1 MRPKRK
7 RPRVRWHSSA
17 GFTLV
22 ELLVAL
28 LLFSL
33 LSVALF
39 GSIRA
44 GTAAWSR
51 ATSQADESDHGIIV
65 QDLLR
70 HLIENTYPLYL
81 SDNGKSGHVDFVG
94 SDSSLSFL
102 SVAPMAL
109 GNGGRSRINLAVERH
124 DNRVDLLLE
133 SKPELAIVND
143 EVEKARKPLLTGA
156 SAVTFSY
163 FGKTPADRSAAWHD
177 DWAKRTELPRLIRI
191 EAHFQANDGRDWP
204 DLIVAPRIV
213 ADVGCVLDQI
223 TTRCQ
228 GR

>member
-7 RPRVRWHSSA
+7 RPRVRWRSSA

-28 LLFSL
+28 SLFSL

-39 GSIRA
+39 GSIRV

-51 ATSQADESDHGIIV
+51 ATTYADESDHGLHA

-70 HLIENTYPLYL
+70 HLIENAYPLYL
-81 SDNGKSGHVDFVG
+81 PDNANSGHVDFAG
-94 SDSSLSFL
+94 SATALSFL
-102 SVAPMAL
+102 SGAPMAL
-109 GNGGRSRINLAVERH
+109 GKGGRSRISLAVEPHGERI
-124 DNRVDLLLE
+124 DLLLE
-133 SKPELAIVND
+133 AKPELAVVND
-143 EVEKARKPLLTGA
+143 EAEKARKPLLTGA
-156 SAVTFSY
+156 SAVAFSY

-177 DWAKRTELPRLIRI
+177 DWANRAELPRLIRI
-191 EAHFQANDGRDWP
+191 EAHFQANDEHDWP

-213 ADVGCVLDQI
+213 ADVRCVLDQI
-223 TTRCQ
+223 TTRCE

>member
-1 MRPKRK
+1 MRPRRR
-7 RPRVRWHSSA
+7 RPRVRWRSSA
-17 GFTLV
+17 GFTLL
-22 ELLVAL
+22 EFLIAL

-39 GSIRA
+39 GSIRT

-51 ATSQADESDHGIIV
+51 ATSYADESDHGLHA

-70 HLIENTYPLYL
+70 HLFENAYPLYVF
-81 SDNGKSGHVDFVG
+81 DNANSGHVDFAG
-94 SDSSLSFL
+94 SESSLSFL

-124 DNRVDLLLE
+124 GDSVDLLLE
-133 SKPELAIVND
+133 SRPELAIVND

-163 FGKTPADRSAAWHD
+163 FGKTPADRLAAWHD
-177 DWAKRTELPRLIRI
+177 DWANRAELPRLIRI
-191 EAHFQANDGRDWP
+191 EAHFQANHEREWP
-204 DLIVAPRIV
+204 DFIVAPRIM
-213 ADVGCVLDQI
+213 ADVRCVLDQF
-223 TTRCQ
+223 TTRCK